1 MGEVFVML
9 RYITQRILYML
20 LTLLVIATITFFL
33 MKLLPGSP
41 FNNQDKLTETQRYA
55 LNEKYG
61 LNDPV
66 PVQYINYITKLAQ
79 GDLGYTFQFDGRT
92 VNSLIVNGMGPSATV
107 GFEALLFGTIVGLL
121 LGILAALRHN
131 TFLDYGAMVIAVF
144 GIAIPSFVFAGLL
157 QYYIGVKLEWLPV
170 AFWNGPEYHIL
181 PAFSLSVGVI
191 ATVARFMRTE
201 MLEILGTDYILMAR
215 SKGVS
220 KSSVIFKHSVRNSL
234 IPIVTIL
241 GPMAIGLITG
251 SLVIENIF
259 AIPGIGEQFVKAIQV
274 NDYPVIMGT
283 TIFYSFLIVAIILIV
298 DILYGI
304 IDPRIRVAGG
314 KS

>member
-1 MGEVFVML
+1 M
-9 RYITQRILYML
+9 IL
-20 LTLLVIATITFFL
+20 
-33 MKLLPGSP
+33 
-41 FNNQDKLTETQRYA
+41 
-55 LNEKYG
+55 
-61 LNDPV
+61 
-66 PVQYINYITKLAQ
+66 
-79 GDLGYTFQFDGRT
+79 
-92 VNSLIVNGMGPSATV
+92 
-107 GFEALLFGTIVGLL
+107 
-121 LGILAALRHN
+121 
-131 TFLDYGAMVIAVF
+131 AVF
-144 GIAIPSFVFAGLL
+144 GIAIPSFLFAGLL
-157 QYYIGVKLEWLPV
+157 QYYVGVKLEWLPV

-215 SKGVS
+215 SKGIS
-220 KSSVIFKHSVRNSL
+220 KNAVIIKHCVRNSM
-234 IPIVTIL
+234 IPIITIL
-241 GPMAIGLITG
+241 GPMAIALITG

-259 AIPGIGEQFVKAIQV
+259 AIPGIGEQFVKSINL

-283 TIFYSFLIVAIILIV
+283 TLFYSFLIVVIILIV

>member
-1 MGEVFVML
+1 ML
-9 RYITQRILYML
+9 RYITQRILYMI
-20 LTLLVIATITFFL
+20 LTLLIIATITFFL

-121 LGILAALRHN
+121 LGIMAALKHN

-157 QYYIGVKLEWLPV
+157 QYYVGVKLQWLPV

-220 KSSVIFKHSVRNSL
+220 KASVIFKHSVRNSL
-234 IPIVTIL
+234 IPIITIL

>member
-1 MGEVFVML
+1 ML

-20 LTLLVIATITFFL
+20 LTLLIIATITFFL

-157 QYYIGVKLEWLPV
+157 QYYVGVKLGWLPV
-170 AFWNGPEYHIL
+170 AFWNGPEYHIM

-220 KSSVIFKHSVRNSL
+220 KSAVIFKHSVRNSL

-259 AIPGIGEQFVKAIQV
+259 AIPGIGEQFVKAITV

-283 TIFYSFLIVAIILIV
+283 TIFYSFLIVSIILIV